1 MATIVP
7 VRARETSAL
16 LTSHCGEGAGE
27 DIDRLAHEDEDI
39 AWLITSASHAL
50 GAPSPPPSAMPLSG
64 SSHAWVARQSRDP
77 FVLKA
82 AADGYRSRAAYKL
95 LDLQSRFR
103 LIARGNVVLDLGAAP
118 GSWSQVAA
126 ELCASRGDVA
136 AVAAAAAAAAAAGA
150 GGGGARL
157 AAPPFVARRRSV
169 FDLAAVEM
177 DAAAAA
183 AAPPGTATDDAPRHQ
198 ATATPRF
205 TGGGGSSGGLVVAVD
220 LLPIQPLKGVVVLQ
234 GDFTKATVQERVFA
248 VVQAHRRGSSSSG
261 GSGSGA
267 SPTPSSSSLADVLL
281 SDMAHSFTGEGH
293 TDHLRQTLLSWTA
306 LAAAPTFLRRG
317 GHAAVKVKYGQEYK
331 PLVAAFTRRFR
342 RLVEVKPPA
351 SRAES
356 SEAYLVGLGWCG
368 RARALAAVTP
378 DEEAALRQFGLAWPA
393 PPPVQAAADQ
403 PLA

>member
-1 MATIVP
+1 
-7 VRARETSAL
+7 
-16 LTSHCGEGAGE
+16 
-27 DIDRLAHEDEDI
+27 
-39 AWLITSASHAL
+39 
-50 GAPSPPPSAMPLSG
+50 MPLSG
-64 SSHAWVARQSRDP
+64 SSHSWVARQARDP
-77 FVLKA
+77 FVQRA

-103 LIARGNVVLDLGAAP
+103 LIARGDVVLDLGAAP

-126 ELCASRGDVA
+126 ELCASRGD
-136 AVAAAAAAAAAAGA
+136 AAAAAAAAATASA
-150 GGGGARL
+150 AAVPGGGGARP
-157 AAPPFVARRRSV
+157 AAPSAGARRRSV
-169 FDLAAVEM
+169 FDLAAMEA

-183 AAPPGTATDDAPRHQ
+183 AAPRLPPATTSDAARQHAAASPLR
-198 ATATPRF
+198 
-205 TGGGGSSGGLVVAVD
+205 GGGGSGGLVVAVD

-248 VVQAHRRGSSSSG
+248 VVQAHRRGGPSAGAAQPSAPSSAPPS
-261 GSGSGA
+261 
-267 SPTPSSSSLADVLL
+267 SSSSLADVLL

-331 PLVAAFTRRFR
+331 PLVAAFDRRFR
-342 RLVEVKPPA
+342 RVVEVKPPA

-368 RARALAAVTP
+368 RSRALAAVTP

-393 PPPVQAAADQ
+393 PPPVAAGQ
-403 PLA
+403 QLS